1 MTYDGSEDHWV
12 KPQGLLG
19 YAPPPPGTW
28 DPKWDPEYQPD
39 LEELL
44 DADGEDSDDSDPE
57 L

>member
-1 MTYDGSEDHWV
+1 MTYDGGEDHWV

-44 DADGEDSDDSDPE
+44 DVDGEDSDEWDPE

>member
-1 MTYDGSEDHWV
+1 MGEA
-12 KPQGLLG
+12 PGAAGLR
-19 YAPPPPGTW
+19 ADKPPGTW